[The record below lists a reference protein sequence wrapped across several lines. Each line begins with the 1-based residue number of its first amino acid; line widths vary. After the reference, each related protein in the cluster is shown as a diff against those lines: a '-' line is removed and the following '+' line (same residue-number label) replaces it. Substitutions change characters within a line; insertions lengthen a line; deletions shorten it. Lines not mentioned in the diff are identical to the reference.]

1 MPENPPRPRSERL
14 VSLGLFL
21 LSAAILLLEVGQVRI
36 FSFILWH
43 HVTYLVVTVTLLGF
57 AAGGTCAALFKC
69 IDPLARAARAG
80 VAFAVLS
87 VAVFVLL
94 AHHRIAL
101 LTSTSG
107 QNPALKAAFAYLY
120 LVVPFLFGGLA
131 VAAALDG
138 EGRAVSRRY
147 GVNMIGSAL
156 GAILSLVV
164 LPHVGGG
171 GLVLVTGLLAAA
183 GAACFA
189 SAAGRS
195 RLAALSCVAA
205 LACGAAL
212 PVADSVFPFQVA
224 PGKALAT
231 DLARGDKLLETRWDP
246 ICRVDVIGDEQNG
259 DGLHVTQDGDAPT
272 VILAEKARARHVE
285 SLSQYILG
293 YAIAPGARKNVLV
306 IGVGGGQDVATAVSM
321 GATHVVGAEINA
333 STAELITKRFDR
345 YSGGL
350 MTDDRVKL
358 ELKDGRS
365 LVARTHEKFDVIQ
378 LTGADTYAALAA
390 GANLVAESYL
400 YTMEAMRDDL
410 DHLND
415 EGVLCVLRWRFDP
428 PREDL
433 RLFGMAARA
442 LVERGVT
449 DPAAHL
455 AVISV
460 KVKSDPLAGGPPIDA
475 AYSVTLVK
483 KTAFAAKEIQT
494 LRQFCTQRQDKDR
507 FTLTFVKGGENEK
520 PFQDFVAAVAAG
532 DSAASAFEDA
542 YPYAIDP
549 VTDDR
554 PFFFQYYRGR
564 DVVGDPS
571 QSQPHFLSVVGG
583 GPAGL
588 QVLWYS
594 LVGSILLVVVLVILP
609 LVVFK
614 RGGLRVE
621 GAGRQVV
628 YFTAVGLAYLAVEI
642 VTLQR
647 LTLYLG
653 HPLKA
658 LGAGLLAFLVF
669 SGIGASVSARVEPG
683 RERRG
688 AALACCVVVLL
699 LAAHALLV
707 PMIYRATLAQSD
719 DARLAIAI
727 VLLAPVAFAMGF
739 PFPLALRR
747 ARAAAPAL
755 LPCAFGVNGAAST
768 VASAA
773 AILCAM
779 DLGFSRVLAGA
790 AALYLL
796 AAVALPR
803 VTNSAGTALPAR

>member
-1 MPENPPRPRSERL
+1 MAETPPRPRSERL
-14 VSLGLFL
+14 AAFGLFL

-57 AAGGTCAALFKC
+57 AAGGTCAALIRC
-69 IDPLARAARAG
+69 VDPAARAARA
-80 VAFAVLS
+80 AFWFALMS
-87 VAVFVLL
+87 VAVFALL
-94 AHHRIAL
+94 AHHQIAL
-101 LTSTSG
+101 LTSTEGS
-107 QNPALKAAFAYLY
+107 NPALKAAFAYLY

-138 EGRAVSRRY
+138 EGRQVSRRY

-156 GAILSLVV
+156 GAILSLLV

-171 GLVLVTGLLAAA
+171 GLVLVTGALAALGA
-183 GAACFA
+183 GCFA
-189 SAAGRS
+189 TSANR
-195 RLAALSCVAA
+195 RVLAALSIVLA
-205 LACGAAL
+205 LACGL
-212 PVADSVFPFQVA
+212 GIPFADRLFPFQVA
-224 PGKALAT
+224 PGKSLAA
-231 DLARGDKLLETRWDP
+231 DLARGEPLLETRWDP
-246 ICRVDVIGDEQNG
+246 ICRVDVIGDEARSE
-259 DGLHVTQDGDAPT
+259 GLHVTQDGDAPT
-272 VILAEKARARHVE
+272 MILSERARARHVQ

-293 YAIAPGARKNVLV
+293 YALETGHLDNVLV
-306 IGVGGGQDVATAVSM
+306 IGVGAAQDVATAISM
-321 GATHVVGAEINA
+321 GAKHVVGAEINR
-333 STAELITKRFDR
+333 STADLITKRFDA
-345 YSGGL
+345 YAGHL
-350 MTDDRVKL
+350 MTDPRVSL

-365 LVARTHEKFDVIQ
+365 LVARTHDKFDVIQ

-400 YTMEAMRDDL
+400 YTMEAMRDYL

-415 EGVLCVLRWRFDP
+415 DGVLAVLRWRFDP

-442 LVERGVT
+442 FVERGET

-460 KVKSDPLAGGPPIDA
+460 KVKTDSTPGAPQVDA

-483 KTAFAAKEIQT
+483 KSAMTQKDVQT
-494 LRQFCTQRQDKDR
+494 LRQFCTQRADKDR
-507 FTLTFVKGGENEK
+507 FTLSFVKGGTNER
-520 PFQDFVAAVAAG
+520 PYQDFVDAIAKGDDAART
-532 DSAASAFEDA
+532 FEDA

-554 PFFFQYYRGR
+554 PFFFQYYRGK
-564 DVVGDPS
+564 DVVGSDEGGK
-571 QSQPHFLSVVGG
+571 PHFLSVVGG

-594 LVGSILLVVVLVILP
+594 LVGSILLVVVLVLLP
-609 LVVFK
+609 LLVFR

-621 GAGRQVV
+621 GATRQVV

-669 SGIGASVSARVEPG
+669 SGLGAATTARVAPG

-688 AALACCVVVLL
+688 AGLACCVVVLL

-707 PMIYRATLAQSD
+707 PKLYTATLSMD
-719 DARLAIAI
+719 DDVRLWIAIAA
-727 VLLAPVAFAMGF
+727 LAPIAFAMGF
-739 PFPLALRR
+739 PFPLALRQ

-755 LPCAFGVNGAAST
+755 LPFAFGVNGAAST

-773 AILCAM
+773 AILFAM
-779 DLGFSRVLAGA
+779 DFGFSRVLAGA
-790 AALYLL
+790 AALYLI
-796 AAVALPR
+796 AAFALPR
-803 VTNSAGTALPAR
+803 SATPRAG